1 MENDCTPKCGDLSA
15 PISASS
21 VIYKGNI
28 LTCIGA
34 EIPDTL
40 ESIVHKLDQA
50 ICDKLKD
57 IGSLTELANTGGGI
71 ELYLGE
77 SNTGKKEIATLRSP
91 DDSVSI
97 VYNSETKEVDI
108 EVDFPQIQS
117 YIFSSDD
124 GSVDITT
131 NEEGNEVDFSIN
143 FPDQEFLNLT
153 STNSSVTITDGLN
166 PNTKNLEVNF
176 ELQEFLNITSSDG
189 SIVITDGIVPNTKN
203 LAVNFE
209 PQEFLTLE
217 SDDSITIT
225 DGSVP
230 NSKRLEVQFP
240 DQQNIPTQVKSNVIE
255 RDPGSLAFIQNQ
267 NPNKVISE
275 NYTLISDD
283 NGRTIVA
290 DATNQSI
297 TITVPNTN
305 LPTNNYFVGFIQKG
319 IQAVTING
327 FDIKPEG
334 FQKVI
339 EGQGH
344 NAAVEIVEIQGTRT
358 VFLLG
363 SLKKES

>member
-57 IGSLTELANTGGGI
+57 IGSLTQLANTGGGI
-71 ELYLGE
+71 ELYLGD

-97 VYNSETKEVDI
+97 VFNSETKEVDI

-143 FPDQEFLNLT
+143 FPDQEIL
-153 STNSSVTITDGLN
+153 D
-166 PNTKNLEVNF
+166 
-176 ELQEFLNITSSDG
+176 ITSSDG
-189 SIVITDGIVPNTKN
+189 SIVITDGLGKNTKN
-203 LAVNFE
+203 LVVNF
-209 PQEFLTLE
+209 P
-217 SDDSITIT
+217 SP
-225 DGSVP
+225 V
-230 NSKRLEVQFP
+230 
-240 DQQNIPTQVKSNVIE
+240 TQVNSDVSENN
-255 RDPGSLAFIQNQ
+255 PFSLAFIK
-267 NPNKVISE
+267 NKNSTEVKDN
-275 NYTLISDD
+275 NYTLVPGD
-283 NGRTIVA
+283 NNHVILLDTTIR
-290 DATNQSI
+290 NI
-297 TITVPNTN
+297 TISIPATLPND
-305 LPTNNYFVGFIQKG
+305 NYFVGFIQKG
-319 IQAVTING
+319 NNLASINNS
-327 FDIKPEG
+327 DIKPVG
-334 FQKVI
+334 YTNVI
-339 EGQGH
+339 EGEGH
-344 NAAVEIVEIQGTRT
+344 SAAIEIIEGE

-363 SLKKES
+363 SLKEES

>member
-57 IGSLTELANTGGGI
+57 IGSLTQLANTGGGI
-71 ELYLGE
+71 ELYLGD

-143 FPDQEFLNLT
+143 FPDQEFLKLT
-153 STNSSVTITDGLN
+153 SNNSSVTITDGLN

-176 ELQEFLNITSSDG
+176 PDQEAIELESEDG
-189 SIVITDGIVPNTKN
+189 SIIISEGSTVDKRD
-203 LAVNFE
+203 LSVNF
-209 PQEFLTLE
+209 PSPVTQVNSDVQENNPLSPAFIRNKNSSAVKFNNYVLTP
-217 SDDSITIT
+217 SDNNRVLLLDTTMRNITI
-225 DGSVP
+225 S
-230 NSKRLEVQFP
+230 
-240 DQQNIPTQVKSNVIE
+240 IPT
-255 RDPGSLAFIQNQ
+255 
-267 NPNKVISE
+267 
-275 NYTLISDD
+275 TLPS
-283 NGRTIVA
+283 
-290 DATNQSI
+290 
-297 TITVPNTN
+297 
-305 LPTNNYFVGFIQKG
+305 NNYFVGFIQKG
-319 IQAVTING
+319 TNLASINNS
-327 FDIKPEG
+327 DIKPVG
-334 FQKVI
+334 YTNVI
-339 EGQGH
+339 EGEGH
-344 NAAVEIVEIQGTRT
+344 SAAIEIIEVDGVKT

-363 SLKKES
+363 SLKEDNSVIGN

>member
-57 IGSLTELANTGGGI
+57 IGSLTQLANTGGGI
-71 ELYLGE
+71 ELYLGD

-176 ELQEFLNITSSDG
+176 PDQEAAELESEDG
-189 SIVITDGIVPNTKN
+189 SIIISEGSTIDKRD
-203 LAVNFE
+203 LSVNFPSPVE
-209 PQEFLTLE
+209 QVN
-217 SDDSITIT
+217 SDVSENN
-225 DGSVP
+225 P
-230 NSKRLEVQFP
+230 F
-240 DQQNIPTQVKSNVIE
+240 
-255 RDPGSLAFIQNQ
+255 SLAFIKNK
-267 NPNKVISE
+267 NPTEVKDN
-275 NYTLISDD
+275 NYTLVPGD
-283 NGRTIVA
+283 NNHVILLDTTIR
-290 DATNQSI
+290 NI
-297 TITVPNTN
+297 TISIPATLPN
-305 LPTNNYFVGFIQKG
+305 NNYFVGFIQKG
-319 IQAVTING
+319 TNLASINNSDAIRPVG
-327 FDIKPEG
+327 YTN
-334 FQKVI
+334 VI
-339 EGQGH
+339 EGEGH
-344 NAAVEIVEIQGTRT
+344 SAAIEIIEGE

-363 SLKKES
+363 SLKEES

>member
-108 EVDFPQIQS
+108 EVDSPQIQS

-124 GSVDITT
+124 RSVDITT

-143 FPDQEFLNLT
+143 SPPPVTQVNSDVQENNPLSPAFIRNK
-153 STNSSVTITDGLN
+153 NSSVVKFNNYVLTPSDNNRVLLLDTTI
-166 PNTKNLEVNF
+166 K
-176 ELQEFLNITSSDG
+176 
-189 SIVITDGIVPNTKN
+189 
-203 LAVNFE
+203 
-209 PQEFLTLE
+209 
-217 SDDSITIT
+217 SITI
-225 DGSVP
+225 SVP
-230 NSKRLEVQFP
+230 ATLP
-240 DQQNIPTQVKSNVIE
+240 D
-255 RDPGSLAFIQNQ
+255 
-267 NPNKVISE
+267 
-275 NYTLISDD
+275 
-283 NGRTIVA
+283 
-290 DATNQSI
+290 
-297 TITVPNTN
+297 
-305 LPTNNYFVGFIQKG
+305 NNYFVGFIQKG
-319 IQAVTING
+319 TNIVQINNSDAIRPVG
-327 FDIKPEG
+327 YTN
-334 FQKVI
+334 VI
-339 EGQGH
+339 EGEGH
-344 NAAVEIVEIQGTRT
+344 SAAIEIIGGE

-363 SLKKES
+363 SLKEDNSSL

>member
-50 ICDKLKD
+50 ICDKLED
-57 IGSLTELANTGGGI
+57 IGSLTQLANTGGGI
-71 ELYLGE
+71 ELYLGD
-77 SNTGKKEIATLRSP
+77 SNTGKKEIATLVSS
-91 DDSVSI
+91 DNSVSI
-97 VYNSETKEVDI
+97 AYDSSTKEVNIKVDI
-108 EVDFPQIQS
+108 PQIQS

-124 GSVDITT
+124 GSVDIAL
-131 NEEGNEVDFSIN
+131 NEEGNEVDLSV
-143 FPDQEFLNLT
+143 DSLNLT
-153 STNSSVTITDGLN
+153 SNNSSVT
-166 PNTKNLEVNF
+166 
-176 ELQEFLNITSSDG
+176 
-189 SIVITDGIVPNTKN
+189 ITDGIVPNTKN

>member
-57 IGSLTELANTGGGI
+57 IGSLTQLANTGGGI
-71 ELYLGE
+71 ELYLGD

-143 FPDQEFLNLT
+143 FPDQEL
-153 STNSSVTITDGLN
+153 
-166 PNTKNLEVNF
+166 
-176 ELQEFLNITSSDG
+176 LNITSSDG
-189 SIVITDGIVPNTKN
+189 SIVITDGLRRNTKN
-203 LAVNFE
+203 LVVNF
-209 PQEFLTLE
+209 PPP
-217 SDDSITIT
+217 
-225 DGSVP
+225 V
-230 NSKRLEVQFP
+230 
-240 DQQNIPTQVKSNVIE
+240 TQVKSDVQENN
-255 RDPGSLAFIQNQ
+255 PFSPAFIR
-267 NPNKVISE
+267 NKNSSAVKFN
-275 NYTLISDD
+275 NYVLTPSDNNRVLLLD
-283 NGRTIVA
+283 TTIK
-290 DATNQSI
+290 SI
-297 TITVPNTN
+297 TISVPAT
-305 LPTNNYFVGFIQKG
+305 LPDNNYFVGFIQKG
-319 IQAVTING
+319 TNIVQINNSDVIPVG
-327 FDIKPEG
+327 YTN
-334 FQKVI
+334 VI
-339 EGQGH
+339 EGEGH
-344 NAAVEIVEIQGTRT
+344 SAAIEIIGGE

-363 SLKKES
+363 SLKEDNSSL

>member
-1 MENDCTPKCGDLSA
+1 MNNDCTPKCGEQNP
-15 PISASS
+15 PISSASI
-21 VIYKGNI
+21 IYKGNI

-34 EIPDTL
+34 EIPETL
-40 ESIVHKLDQA
+40 EVLIYKLDQA
-50 ICDKLKD
+50 ICDKLQD
-57 IGSLTELANTGGGI
+57 ISSLSQLENVGGGI
-71 ELYLGE
+71 ELYVGD
-77 SNTGKKEIATLRSP
+77 SNTGKKQIATLRSP
-91 DDSVSI
+91 DDSVNI
-97 VYNSETKEVDI
+97 TYDSETKEVNI
-108 EVDFPQIQS
+108 EVDFPQIQNF
-117 YIFSSDD
+117 IFGSDD

-143 FPDQEFLNLT
+143 FPDQEFLN
-153 STNSSVTITDGLN
+153 
-166 PNTKNLEVNF
+166 
-176 ELQEFLNITSSDG
+176 ITSSDG

-203 LAVNFE
+203 LAINFE

-225 DGSVP
+225 NGSVP

-240 DQQNIPTQVKSNVIE
+240 PQQDIPTQVKSNVLE

-267 NPNKVISE
+267 NPNKVIIE

-363 SLKKES
+363 SLKKDN

>member
-50 ICDKLKD
+50 ICDKLED
-57 IGSLTELANTGGGI
+57 IGSLTQLANTGGGI
-71 ELYLGE
+71 ELYLGD

-131 NEEGNEVDFSIN
+131 NEEGNEVDFS
-143 FPDQEFLNLT
+143 FEFVQEFL
-153 STNSSVTITDGLN
+153 
-166 PNTKNLEVNF
+166 K
-176 ELQEFLNITSSDG
+176 
-189 SIVITDGIVPNTKN
+189 
-203 LAVNFE
+203 
-209 PQEFLTLE
+209 LE

-225 DGSVP
+225 NGSEP
-230 NSKRLEVQFP
+230 NSKRLVVNFEAQEFLKLESDDSITITNGSEPNSKKLEVQFP
-240 DQQNIPTQVKSNVIE
+240 PQQDIPTQVKSNVLE
-255 RDPGSLAFIQNQ
+255 RDSGSLAFIQNQ

>member
-50 ICDKLKD
+50 ICDKLED
-57 IGSLTELANTGGGI
+57 IGSLTQLANTGGGI
-71 ELYLGE
+71 EMYLGD

-131 NEEGNEVDFSIN
+131 NEERNEIDFSI
-143 FPDQEFLNLT
+143 
-153 STNSSVTITDGLN
+153 
-166 PNTKNLEVNF
+166 
-176 ELQEFLNITSSDG
+176 
-189 SIVITDGIVPNTKN
+189 
-203 LAVNFE
+203 NFE
-209 PQEFLTLE
+209 PQEFLTLNSDDGSVSFVLTESGSIADLSVDFSKAPDQETTELE
-217 SDDSITIT
+217 SDDGSIDIT
-225 DGSVP
+225 EGSTADKIDLSVDFSKAP
-230 NSKRLEVQFP
+230 AQVNSDITES
-240 DQQNIPTQVKSNVIE
+240 DSN
-255 RDPGSLAFIQNQ
+255 SSAFIQNQ
-267 NPNKVISE
+267 NPNDFKDENFSLVTADNNHVIVIDTTIQNVTISVPA
-275 NYTLISDD
+275 TLPD
-283 NGRTIVA
+283 
-290 DATNQSI
+290 
-297 TITVPNTN
+297 
-305 LPTNNYFVGFIQKG
+305 NNYFVGFIQKG
-319 IQAVTING
+319 TNIVQINNSDAIRPVG
-327 FDIKPEG
+327 YTNVIKGEG
-334 FQKVI
+334 HSAAI
-339 EGQGH
+339 EIIRG
-344 NAAVEIVEIQGTRT
+344 E

-363 SLKKES
+363 SLKEEN

>member
-50 ICDKLKD
+50 ICDKLED
-57 IGSLTELANTGGGI
+57 IGSLTQLANTGGGI
-71 ELYLGE
+71 ELYLGD
-77 SNTGKKEIATLRSP
+77 SNTGKKEIATLVSS
-91 DDSVSI
+91 DNSVSI
-97 VYNSETKEVDI
+97 AYDSSTKEVNIKVDI
-108 EVDFPQIQS
+108 PQIQS

-124 GSVDITT
+124 GSVDIAL
-131 NEEGNEVDFSIN
+131 NEEGNEVDLSV
-143 FPDQEFLNLT
+143 DSLNLT
-153 STNSSVTITDGLN
+153 SNNSSVT
-166 PNTKNLEVNF
+166 
-176 ELQEFLNITSSDG
+176 
-189 SIVITDGIVPNTKN
+189 ITDGIVPNTKN

-225 DGSVP
+225 NGSVP

>member
-1 MENDCTPKCGDLSA
+1 MNNDCTPKCGEQNP
-15 PISASS
+15 PISSASI
-21 VIYKGNI
+21 IYKGNI

-34 EIPDTL
+34 EIPETL
-40 ESIVHKLDQA
+40 EVLIYKLDQA
-50 ICDKLKD
+50 ICDKLQD
-57 IGSLTELANTGGGI
+57 ISSLSQLENVGGGI
-71 ELYLGE
+71 ELYLGD
-77 SNTGKKEIATLRSP
+77 SNTGKKQIATLRSP
-91 DDSVSI
+91 DDSVNI
-97 VYNSETKEVDI
+97 TYDSETKEVNI

-131 NEEGNEVDFSIN
+131 NEEGNEVDLSV
-143 FPDQEFLNLT
+143 DSLNLT
-153 STNSSVTITDGLN
+153 SNNSSVTITDGIV
-166 PNTKNLEVNF
+166 PNTKNLAVNF

>member
-57 IGSLTELANTGGGI
+57 IGSLTQLANTGGGI
-71 ELYLGE
+71 ELYLGD

-131 NEEGNEVDFSIN
+131 NEEGNEVDFSID
-143 FPDQEFLNLT
+143 FPD
-153 STNSSVTITDGLN
+153 
-166 PNTKNLEVNF
+166 
-176 ELQEFLNITSSDG
+176 
-189 SIVITDGIVPNTKN
+189 
-203 LAVNFE
+203 
-209 PQEFLTLE
+209 QEFLTLE
-217 SDDSITIT
+217 SDGSVTIT
-225 DGSVP
+225 DGSVA
-230 NSKRLEVQFP
+230 NSKSLSVTFP
-240 DQQNIPTQVKSNVIE
+240 DQETIDVESSDGSVDITQGSTTDKRDLSVDFSKAPAQVKSNVIE
-255 RDPGSLAFIQNQ
+255 TDTSSPAFIQNK
-267 NPNKVISE
+267 NPNKVKIADYVLTE
-275 NYTLISDD
+275 DD
-283 NGRTIVA
+283 NNHVIVLN
-290 DATNQSI
+290 ATSQSI
-297 TITVPNTN
+297 IVTVPNTGIS
-305 LPTNNYFVGFIQKG
+305 TDNYFVGFIQKG
-319 IQAVTING
+319 SNTVTING
-327 FDIKPEG
+327 SDIQPSG
-334 FQKVI
+334 YTNVI
-339 EGQGH
+339 EGEGH
-344 NAAVEIVEIQGTRT
+344 SAAIEIIDIQEVRN

-363 SLKKES
+363 SLKETV